1 MLVITNQIICIACD
15 GAIDKLVIIL
25 IGVNQIP
32 FVKKA
37 SNLSRDSFQKQWVT
51 NSTFSAFSW

>member
-1 MLVITNQIICIACD
+1 MLKQLRIQNFKGWQDTKSIRMAP
-15 GAIDKLVIIL
+15 L
-25 IGVNQIP
+25 
-32 FVKKA
+32 A

>member
-1 MLVITNQIICIACD
+1 MKQQLKDKLTVHKQY
-15 GAIDKLVIIL
+15 IDKHGQDMPEIW
-25 IGVNQIP
+25 
-32 FVKKA
+32 A